1 MGSRGVRLVSR
12 IGLDRLTDKVKTL
25 SVMLM
30 MRTDGALPRDDGYG
44 IELYTG
50 THNRADSL
58 DQFYRKLG
66 ESTRMKRNGRPVM
79 T

>member
-1 MGSRGVRLVSR
+1 MKTDGGSVGTPRVEYSEDSL
-12 IGLDRLTDKVKTL
+12 
-25 SVMLM
+25 VMLM
-30 MRTDGALPRDDGYG
+30 MRTVGALPRDDGYG

-50 THNRADSL
+50 THNRADSF